1 MKTTSLEKL
10 IEKNYGK
17 LGTSKRDKLE
27 QELKMELLREEIK
40 RLRME
45 NNLTQEQLG
54 KLIGVQRA
62 HISKL
67 ENNAT
72 NITIGTLIKVI
83 NALDA
88 EISFSIQP
96 KEKVASVA

>member
-1 MKTTSLEKL
+1 MMKTKSLESL

-17 LGTSKRDKLE
+17 RGTDKRDTLE
-27 QELKMELLREEIK
+27 HELKMELLREEIK
-40 RLRME
+40 RLRKE
-45 NNLTQEQLG
+45 NKLTQEELG

-72 NITIGTLIKVI
+72 NITIGTLLKVL
-83 NALDA
+83 NALNA
-88 EISFSIQP
+88 EISFRIHP
-96 KEKVASVA
+96 KEQVA